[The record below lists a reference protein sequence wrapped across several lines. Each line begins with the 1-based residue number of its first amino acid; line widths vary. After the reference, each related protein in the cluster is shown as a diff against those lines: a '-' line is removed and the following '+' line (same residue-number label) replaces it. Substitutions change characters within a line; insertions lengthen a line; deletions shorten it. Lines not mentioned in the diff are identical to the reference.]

1 MFELPETRKVYISQ
15 YASPVGTL
23 WLAAA
28 EFGLVRIA
36 FDGEEDEALE
46 WVLRKFP
53 AAKLIPGERTP
64 YRLTRKADY
73 EVRDW

>member
-1 MFELPETRKVYISQ
+1 MFELPETRKVIYHSTH
-15 YASPVGTL
+15 SCGTL

-46 WVLRKFP
+46 WVLRSFP
-53 AAKLIPGERTP
+53 VPS
-64 YRLTRKADY
+64 
-73 EVRDW
+73 